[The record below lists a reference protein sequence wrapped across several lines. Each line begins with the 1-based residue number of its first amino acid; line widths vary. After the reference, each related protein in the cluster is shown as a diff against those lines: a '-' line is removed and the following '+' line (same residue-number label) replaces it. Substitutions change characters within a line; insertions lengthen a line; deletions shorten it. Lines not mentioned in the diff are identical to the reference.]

1 MHELNL
7 YGQVTFARYEQ
18 VLNILAG
25 VAAMQPQRIYE
36 RHIVYKPLREPE
48 EPGSNLGRRGGTQT
62 VAQKQA
68 KQAAPVVLYHTQL
81 VQKLSE
87 ADFAAE
93 DSPPQES
100 GKPLSAEVDEGEEP
114 VWSFVFK
121 DIPDT
126 GDRGVSIRF
135 TNTTDLLSGDP
146 HAHMLAS
153 GPNQLDHLPIFVTE
167 YYVEGYRFVH
177 GNVVIFLHRILH
189 EPGVRN
195 IQKAPKTTLPTFTG
209 LKLLDPSGAY
219 VLDATVQIE
228 DFNNAAVLEAG
239 VNELKRFQTQMKGCV
254 NLVLPDR
261 LAQDSRVKY
270 KPPPP
275 PATQA
280 RPR

>member
-36 RHIVYKPLREPE
+36 RHIIYKPLREPE

-81 VQKLSE
+81 VQKLTE
-87 ADFAAE
+87 DDFAG
-93 DSPPQES
+93 QES
-100 GKPLSAEVDEGEEP
+100 TLPESGTSLSADVDDGDEP

-135 TNTTDLLSGDP
+135 THTTDLLSGDP
-146 HAHMLAS
+146 HAYMLAS
-153 GPNQLDHLPIFVTE
+153 GPNQFVTE

-177 GNVVIFLHRILH
+177 GNVVIFMHRILH
-189 EPGVRN
+189 EPGARS
-195 IQKAPKTTLPTFTG
+195 IQKAPKVTLPTWTG
-209 LKLLDPSGAY
+209 LHLLDPSGAY
-219 VLDATVQIE
+219 VLNATVQIE

-254 NLVLPDR
+254 NLFLPDR
-261 LAQDSRVKY
+261 LSQDPRVKY
-270 KPPPP
+270 KPPPA